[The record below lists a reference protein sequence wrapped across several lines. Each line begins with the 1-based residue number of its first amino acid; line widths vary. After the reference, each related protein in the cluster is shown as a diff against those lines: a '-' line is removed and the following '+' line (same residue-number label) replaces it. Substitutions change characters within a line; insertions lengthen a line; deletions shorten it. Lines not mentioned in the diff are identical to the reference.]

1 MFKIRKW
8 NSKKVSFLL
17 KTTTKY
23 KINFINLY
31 KNKYSIKVLCKI
43 LNVNLANYY
52 KQRFNNKNDFKEI
65 NSIKKFLKKKKCY
78 GYRRLKIAIE
88 KEVRWIINHK
98 KLLKLIKNY
107 NIRANWVKYI
117 HRKNTDRSYENLLD
131 AKYNLLQRNFRAEK
145 INQKWVTDITYIKI
159 YKQKYFLYLSTII
172 DLYDKRI
179 IAYEI
184 SFKNNTELVMNTL
197 LKAVKNKKLNGLILH
212 SDQGIQYRT
221 TKYNKFCENLGIR
234 ISMSRKGTPLDN
246 AVIESFHS
254 ILKKETIY
262 QNKTRYD

>member
-1 MFKIRKW
+1 M
-8 NSKKVSFLL
+8 
-17 KTTTKY
+17 
-23 KINFINLY
+23 
-31 KNKYSIKVLCKI
+31 
-43 LNVNLANYY
+43 
-52 KQRFNNKNDFKEI
+52 
-65 NSIKKFLKKKKCY
+65 KKKKCY